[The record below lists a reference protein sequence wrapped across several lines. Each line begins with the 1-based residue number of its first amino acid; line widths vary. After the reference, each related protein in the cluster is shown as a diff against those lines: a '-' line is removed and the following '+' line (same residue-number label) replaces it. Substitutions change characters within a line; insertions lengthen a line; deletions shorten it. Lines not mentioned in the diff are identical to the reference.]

1 MEKRSDKKNISVA
14 TTEAAFAA
22 SGKDKRAS
30 IAAAGGIIGAIAA
43 SSCCLLP
50 LILFS
55 LGVGGAWIG
64 NFTALEPYRPFFI
77 TVTLGFLGYGHY
89 LVYRQDK
96 AACADGSCAKPL
108 PQKAVKAALWAA
120 TLLIFA
126 AILFPYVAPFLLDN
140 H

>member
-1 MEKRSDKKNISVA
+1 MEKINNEKNILAA
-14 TTEAAFAA
+14 TEETAFTA
-22 SGKDKRAS
+22 SGKDKRVS

-55 LGVGGAWIG
+55 LGIGGAWIG
-64 NFTALEPYRPFFI
+64 NFTSLAPYKPFFI

-89 LVYRQDK
+89 LVYRQGK
-96 AACADGSCAKPL
+96 VACADGSCARPL

-126 AILFPYVAPFLLDN
+126 AILFPYIAPFFLDN